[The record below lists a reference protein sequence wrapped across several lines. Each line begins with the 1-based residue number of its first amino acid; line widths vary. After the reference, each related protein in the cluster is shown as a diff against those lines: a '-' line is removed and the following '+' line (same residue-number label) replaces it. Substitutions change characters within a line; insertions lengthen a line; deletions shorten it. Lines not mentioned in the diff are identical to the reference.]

1 MQTGPKLTREELI
14 EQAYFFRAVRQRI
27 EEGWPTQDVLEHLQG
42 ELLATTRMPLAVDYM
57 STQLKHGGRICDAMA
72 GLRHYFTGFQ
82 TYVVSQ
88 AESEQARFTFAQ
100 AMLILEREAEYKAA
114 GAGAPGLF
122 VYQLETLTRNQ
133 LGYLD
138 GMIAMESDSEYDEN
152 WRQFIGFA
160 RSQVGLMDF
169 AELIFIRSEHHVAE
183 RRKVDPDYEPK
194 RHPLFGDKEGRI
206 AAANRGRDPNYLF
219 AAMQRQLGFPVV
231 PRPPKQSAAVRE
243 MDDLKR
249 RVKSLEGKL
258 QILEG
263 DVFNRTDPASFVS
276 KDPNKRPRPKES
288 T

>member
-1 MQTGPKLTREELI
+1 MPGGPRLIREELI
-14 EQAYFFRAVRQRI
+14 EQAYFFRAVRQRL
-27 EEGWPTQDVLEHLQG
+27 EEGWPTQDVLVHLQG
-42 ELLATTRMPLAVDYM
+42 ELLATTRMPLAVDFM
-57 STQLKHGGRICDAMA
+57 SAQLKHGGRICDAMA
-72 GLRHYFTGFQ
+72 GLPHYFTGFQ

-88 AESEQARFTFAQ
+88 AESEQARFTFSQ
-100 AMLILEREAEYKAA
+100 AMLILEREAEYKAE

-138 GMIAMESDSEYDEN
+138 GMMAMESDSEYDEN
-152 WRQFIGFA
+152 WRQFIGFV
-160 RSQVGLMDF
+160 RSQAGLMDF

-183 RRKVDPDYEPK
+183 RRKIDSDYEPK
-194 RHPLFGDKEGRI
+194 RLPLFGDKEGRI

-219 AAMQRQLGFPVV
+219 AALQRQLGFPVV

-243 MDDLKR
+243 MDELKR
-249 RVKSLEGKL
+249 RMKALEGKL

-263 DVFNRTDPASFVS
+263 DVFNRTDPTAFVS
-276 KDPNKRPRPKES
+276 KDPTKKARPKEP